1 MSKVPNFD
9 RVLAIDP
16 GPVVSGW
23 VLYEV
28 ETGAIL
34 DCGIEDNIAMC
45 EQIDKQG
52 KAAISSKKSTALV
65 MEMPQCYGM
74 PVGRSVLETCYWVG
88 YFDAIASLHGY
99 KYYTFR
105 MPRSEVK
112 KRLCHSMKAKD
123 SNIRQAIIDRYGG
136 KAKAIG
142 TKKQQGPLY
151 RVKKDMWQALA
162 LAIAA
167 MEWLDE
173 YRDDKKGDKK

>member
-123 SNIRQAIIDRYGG
+123 S
-136 KAKAIG
+136 IG